1 MRTKTLYSAVRHY
14 CIVLTLW
21 NKANFEV
28 KESKKELKVCDTAR
42 APGDKLLTT

>member
-1 MRTKTLYSAVRHY
+1 MRTKTPYAAVCHY
-14 CIVLTLW
+14 CIALTFL

-28 KESKKELKVCDTAR
+28 KESKNKLKVCDTAS